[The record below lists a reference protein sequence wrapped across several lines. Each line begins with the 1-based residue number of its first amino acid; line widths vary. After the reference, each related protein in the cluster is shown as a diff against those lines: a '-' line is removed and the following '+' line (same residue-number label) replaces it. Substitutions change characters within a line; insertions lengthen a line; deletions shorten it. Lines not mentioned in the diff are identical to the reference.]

1 MVSLSRI
8 FAIGL
13 CLMMLSKGESPVMLG
28 LRGAIS
34 TFSPVSEETSFIV
47 RATAAELLARYVKVQ
62 NGNHLLQYASGIG
75 TGWTETRSLELI
87 RVNAKAVSAADQA
100 NGVAESFLVS
110 ISSEMFRNYDSRT
123 GKWTEW
129 YNGRNLILPPCIEVI
144 RRTNGQWSA
153 QASQLS
159 SFIAFTAHGNP
170 GLIRHGAKQVLATT
184 PTVPAAARFQPKIIS
199 TPSSPAAT
207 NTASKASDPIGDAV
221 NGIMTALFSV
231 AFLVTLLG
239 ITPVVIHYIYRNKRK
254 SASQPKGSMRP
265 PRIPP
270 PQPSTVPPPIPI
282 SLSSPEISIIEARSH
297 LLTAA
302 EQAFFAVLEPI
313 VRSSCMISSKVRL
326 ADLFD
331 VRKGRGQQAAFNK
344 ICSKH
349 IDFVLTDPGT
359 SRILCG
365 IELDDSSH
373 NRTDRI
379 ARDTFVNELFAA
391 QGLPL
396 LRVPV
401 AWTYYPQALRAEF
414 LKAGVAISH
423 VA

>member
-1 MVSLSRI
+1 M
-8 FAIGL
+8 
-13 CLMMLSKGESPVMLG
+13 
-28 LRGAIS
+28 
-34 TFSPVSEETSFIV
+34 
-47 RATAAELLARYVKVQ
+47 KVQ
-62 NGNHLLQYASGIG
+62 NGNHLLQFASGIG
-75 TGWTETRSLELI
+75 TGWTETRNLELV
-87 RVNAKAVSAADQA
+87 RVTAQAVSAADQA
-100 NGVAESFLVS
+100 NGIAESFLVS
-110 ISSEMFRNYDSRT
+110 ISSEIFRNYDRRT

-129 YNGRNLILPPCIEVI
+129 YNGRNLILPPGIQVI

-153 QASQLS
+153 QASGLS
-159 SFIAFTAHGNP
+159 SFVPFTAHGNP
-170 GLIRHGAKQVLATT
+170 GLIPHGAKQALAAFPT
-184 PTVPAAARFQPKIIS
+184 PPPAIRLETQNTNA
-199 TPSSPAAT
+199 PSSPAAT
-207 NTASKASDPIGDAV
+207 NAASKASDQMQDAV
-221 NGIMTALFSV
+221 ARIMATAFAI
-231 AFLVTLLG
+231 AFLVALLG
-239 ITPVVIHYIYRNKRK
+239 ITPSVIRYIYRKNKK
-254 SASQPKGSMRP
+254 SVSQPKGNMRP

-270 PQPSTVPPPIPI
+270 PQPLAVPPPLPI
-282 SLSSPEISIIEARSH
+282 SLNSPEISIIEARSH